1 MNTVLEQFAPTV
13 AKKTRVL
20 GVFEEVGLL
29 ERAMREAPGD
39 MGMVCIFIGVW
50 GTLEF
55 VYVEAY

>member
-13 AKKTRVL
+13 AKTVRIL

-29 ERAMREAPGD
+29 ERAMREASGE
-39 MGMVCIFIGVW
+39 MGMVCILIGVW